1 MGFRFTKLVQR
12 FNSKRLRFRGFTKL
26 LRFSSEL
33 AILKSGETRL
43 NLLKKLN
50 VVFGWIFVIGI
61 GGFEGFD

>member
-12 FNSKRLRFRGFTKL
+12 FNLKRLRFRGLTKL

-50 VVFGWIFVIGI
+50 VVFGRIFIIGI